1 MLRFILITPVYIKIL
16 ITNKKRLSCMRS
28 IQKKWWLSIVFF
40 LVLIFGMILINLWFR
55 PSGSISLYQKMSNA
69 DYDQFYNLLND
80 TYQEKF
86 SEKEYKEIQKVLGE
100 SADQINEYSIIKYS
114 DNWLIVNKSPDGKN
128 EIINIK
134 VINHEE
140 ITKLEKLIK

>member
-1 MLRFILITPVYIKIL
+1 
-16 ITNKKRLSCMRS
+16 MRS

-86 SEKEYKEIQKVLGE
+86 SEEEYKEIQKVLEE

-114 DNWLIVNKSPDGKN
+114 DNWLIVNKSPNGKN
-128 EIINIK
+128 EIISIK